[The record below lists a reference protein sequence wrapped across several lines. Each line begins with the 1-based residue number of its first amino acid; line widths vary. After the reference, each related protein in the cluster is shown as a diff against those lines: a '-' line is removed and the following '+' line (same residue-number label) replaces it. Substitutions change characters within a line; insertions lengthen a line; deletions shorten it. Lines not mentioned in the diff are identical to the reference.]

1 MTTTIAPV
9 IPASAPVRAGGISLW
24 HVWLVL
30 GTAASVAYVFLPEWQ
45 DVMYPCFSIAAAVG
59 MLIGVVRNR
68 PARTSAFVALITGL
82 TLQWCGDLS
91 FFAYNRALG
100 EVPYPSFADL
110 FYVTSYVLFA
120 AAFVILVRGR
130 NTTRIRGALIDT
142 AITITAFGLLEYVL
156 LIQPNLW
163 DHTQPLLAR
172 AVSTAYPVA
181 DIVVLGLLARL
192 IVSPGS
198 RTPSFRL
205 LVVAFA
211 LMLGADSVYGTM
223 MQYGLYDGGTIDICW
238 ALAFTFMG
246 TAVLH
251 PSVTTLAA
259 PSTDAPP
266 RLTNRRL
273 AVLAVMTMIAP
284 ALFAVTARDAL
295 TLPLTLAISA
305 GAVLLFLL
313 VLARVAGLNHA
324 LESSVREVVLAQEAR
339 DHLLRQTLRSSEEQR
354 SLIATELH
362 DGPLQHLTAL
372 LYRLQAARK
381 VRVPA
386 DEWDAKITSFQDAV
400 SSEITNIRRM
410 MTVLQPGA
418 LVERG
423 LEGSLRDFVHE
434 SITRSETSCS
444 VNVDLRERPSPDLET
459 LIYRLAQESITEA
472 ARDGA
477 RAISV
482 TVTDRDGPIE
492 LSIDAHARAGSESES
507 QLEDDLRVF
516 TARERVEM
524 VGGEFAVD
532 RSAGRTTLRAR
543 FANEVKV

>member
-1 MTTTIAPV
+1 MTMTVAPAL
-9 IPASAPVRAGGISLW
+9 PTSAPIRVGRISLW
-24 HVWLVL
+24 QVWLVL

-68 PARTSAFVALITGL
+68 PARASAFVALITGL
-82 TLQWCGDLS
+82 ILQWCGDLS
-91 FFAYNRALG
+91 YFAYHRALG

-110 FYVTSYVLFA
+110 FYVSSYALFA

-130 NTTRIRGALIDT
+130 NTKRIRGALIDT

-246 TAVLH
+246 AAVLH

-273 AVLAVMTMIAP
+273 GVLAVMTMIAP
-284 ALFAVTARDAL
+284 ALFAVTARDDL
-295 TLPLTLAISA
+295 TLPLVLAISA
-305 GAVLLFLL
+305 GAVILFLL

-324 LESSVREVVLAQEAR
+324 LESSVREVLLAQQAR
-339 DHLLRQTLRSSEEQR
+339 DRMLRQTLRASEDQR

-381 VRVPA
+381 A
-386 DEWDAKITSFQDAV
+386 SASAGEWDAKITSFQDAV

-423 LEGSLRDFVHE
+423 LEGSLRDFVDE

-444 VNVDLRERPSPDLET
+444 VHVDLRERPTPDLET

-472 ARDGA
+472 AGRGA
-477 RAISV
+477 TAISV
-482 TVTDRDGPIE
+482 TVTDGDGPID
-492 LSIDAHARAGSESES
+492 LTIDIHVRAGTGSEP
-507 QLEDDLRVF
+507 DDELQMF
-516 TARERVEM
+516 SARERVEM
-524 VGGEFAVD
+524 VGGDFDVD
-532 RSAGRTTLRAR
+532 RSTGRTTFRAR
-543 FANEVKV
+543 FADEVNV